1 MRIKLTCLSCGHLF
15 ELGDAYESYTGE
27 IRCWGC
33 RAMLDISLL
42 EGKLQSMKLH
52 DETQVVLVRP
62 APAAP
67 PVPPAAAP
75 GIEVLI
81 LPQAMP
87 TMPAMPAMPMDLSP
101 AQSRS
106 RRKAR

>member
-33 RAMLDISLL
+33 RATLEISLF

-52 DETQVVLVRP
+52 DEHPGVRVLP
-62 APAAP
+62 ASP
-67 PVPPAAAP
+67 PPSNPPNP

-81 LPQAMP
+81 LPQTISAEILP
-87 TMPAMPAMPMDLSP
+87 EE
-101 AQSRS
+101 SRP